1 MSENR
6 VQVYQRRVVI
16 STSIPCELKLTT
28 MAATDEILDVAAY
41 VKMEVKKIAGVQILE
56 QLVGA
61 NQIKR
66 DRAEYVK
73 KK

>member
-1 MSENR
+1 
-6 VQVYQRRVVI
+6 
-16 STSIPCELKLTT
+16 
-28 MAATDEILDVAAY
+28 MAATGEIEDPAAY
-41 VKMEVKKIAGVQILE
+41 VRMEVKKIAGVQILE